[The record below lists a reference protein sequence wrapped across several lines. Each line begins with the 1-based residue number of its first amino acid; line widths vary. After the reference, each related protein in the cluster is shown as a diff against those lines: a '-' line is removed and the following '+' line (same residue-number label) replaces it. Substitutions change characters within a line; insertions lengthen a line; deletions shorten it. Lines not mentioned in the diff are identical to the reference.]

1 MLSESLQAALNR
13 QITAELQA
21 SHLYLA
27 MAAHFDHIDLPGFES
42 WMRGQAD
49 EERGHAYRIF
59 DFILDRDGRVELGG
73 IDAPAPE
80 FGSALDTMQATLD
93 HERKVSAQI
102 NELYELALAEN
113 DYPAQVMLQ
122 WFVTEQVE
130 EEKTATDIIDRL
142 ELAGNDGAGLLLIDQ
157 EMAARD
163 VTPAA

>member
-13 QITAELQA
+13 QITAELQG

-27 MAAHFDHIDLPGFES
+27 MAAHFDHLNLPGFEI

-49 EERGHAYRIF
+49 EERAHAFRIF
-59 DFILDRDGRVELGG
+59 DFVLDRNGRVELGG
-73 IDAPAPE
+73 IAAPPAG
-80 FGSALDTMQATLD
+80 FGTALEAMQTTLD
-93 HERKVSAQI
+93 QERQVSAQI
-102 NELYELALAEN
+102 NELYDLALAEN

-142 ELAGNDGAGLLLIDQ
+142 KLAGDGGAGLLLIDQ
-157 EMAARD
+157 EMAARGL
-163 VTPAA
+163 TPAE